1 MLDFDASVTLLGSLV
16 SCFVLLSIVD
26 IFGLNIPTF
35 NLVVIGCVFTVGI
48 GKFVCKSLEGIG
60 WDADWFLE
68 ALVVGDCVDS
78 L

>member
-16 SCFVLLSIVD
+16 SCFVVLSIVN

-35 NLVVIGCVFTVGI
+35 DLVVIGCVFKVGI
-48 GKFVCKSLEGIG
+48 GKFVCKSLGGIG

-68 ALVVGDCVDS
+68 ALVVEDCIGS